1 MKLSAENICFGYSEK
16 KSILNGIELSIADN
30 ALTAIAGCNGGGK
43 STLLK
48 VLAGIV
54 PPSSGNVY
62 CDGKKLENIEQKKL
76 AGMMAYLPQNPEI
89 PAGFT
94 VAELLEC
101 GRYPCGSGKREDRES
116 ICRIM
121 EDTGITE
128 LEKRPLAALSGG
140 EKQRVFLAFALVRK
154 PEILLLD
161 EPFSALDPKAVG
173 ELFQLL
179 IKLKEEHKLTI
190 VTVLHDIN
198 RALKYCDF
206 IAGVKEGK
214 ILFNLPP
221 AAAVEYI
228 PALYDLPES
237 ACITDINGNK
247 YFL

>member
-1 MKLSAENICFGYSEK
+1 MKLTAENIFFGYSEK

-48 VLAGIV
+48 ILAGIIQ
-54 PPSSGNVY
+54 PISGTVRCNGEV
-62 CDGKKLENIEQKKL
+62 LENIEQKKL
-76 AGMMAYLPQNPEI
+76 ARIMAYLPQNPEI

-94 VAELLEC
+94 VMELLEC
-101 GRYPCGSGKREDRES
+101 GRYPCGTGKQHNLEIIRQVIEE
-116 ICRIM
+116 
-121 EDTGITE
+121 TGIVE
-128 LEKRPLAALSGG
+128 LASRQLSTLSGG
-140 EKQRVFLAFALVRK
+140 EKQRVFLAFALVRQ
-154 PEILLLD
+154 PQILLLD

-179 IKLKEEHKLTI
+179 IRLKEEHKLTI

-206 IAGVKEGK
+206 IAGVKDGK
-214 ILFNLPP
+214 ILFNLPV
-221 AAAVEYI
+221 ADAVEHI
-228 PALYDLPES
+228 PTLYDLPES

>member
-1 MKLSAENICFGYSEK
+1 MILEAEKIFFGYSEK
-16 KSILNGIELSIADN
+16 NNVLNGVDLSISDN
-30 ALTAIAGCNGGGK
+30 ALTAVIGCNGGGK

-48 VLAGIV
+48 VLAGIIM
-54 PPSSGNVY
+54 PASGTVRCN
-62 CDGKKLENIEQKKL
+62 GEALKNIAQNKL

-94 VAELLEC
+94 VMELLEC
-101 GRYPCGSGKREDRES
+101 GRYPCGTGNRENREI

-128 LEKRPLAALSGG
+128 LETRSLASLSGG

-173 ELFQLL
+173 ELFQLI

-206 IAGVKEGK
+206 IVGMKEGK
-214 ILFNLPP
+214 IQFNLPP
-221 AAAVEYI
+221 VAAVGHI
-228 PALYDLPES
+228 PALYDLPENS
-237 ACITDINGNK
+237 CITDINGNK